1 MASSSTELPAL
12 KGPTT
17 PEAIIAERVR
27 PLLGVATLAWGIFV
41 LRCLVSQQWLAAEIQ
56 ATGTALVGASYLLVK
71 RRPSAATA
79 LVHAIAIVGVLGV
92 VISSMVSGQT
102 YSPAI
107 WYMGAVPVM
116 VGLLLGWRPAVA
128 WSLVSTGLVLFI
140 EWTRRY
146 HPLQPEF
153 TASPFEIMMNVIGL
167 IGFMLAFV
175 LAATRAASAQVKV
188 LEQREATIRDLA
200 AGLEKKNEEL
210 TRARDAAVDASRAK
224 SDFVATMSHE
234 IRTPLNGVLGM
245 AGLLLDEDLSPEQRD
260 LVRTIRAS
268 GDALL
273 SVLNDILDFSKIE
286 AGRLELES
294 APFDVRDCV
303 EDALDLFIAAAS
315 EKDVELIGIVD
326 PHLPT
331 VWGDSG
337 RVRQV
342 LVNLVGNA
350 VKFTPRGEV
359 ILRVDSNV
367 IEEDEEGPT
376 LVELTC
382 SVRDTGIGISPERLR
397 SLFQPFAQG
406 DASTTRKFGGTG
418 LGLAICRRL
427 ADAMGGR
434 TWAESKEG
442 EGSTFRFTF
451 RARPQRDASEQRFF
465 DIVGKRIGFVS
476 EQPHVRDALAG
487 AGAPLGLLMTP
498 LSSAAAAIPLVR
510 EGLLDGVVVD
520 AALGPEAFETIRGA
534 AQSTALILLA
544 RLGAPRDRSDSGPYG
559 PLLHLPVRR
568 TDLRRL
574 LLQAFGER
582 RPRSDPPSLQ
592 ITKLARES
600 PLRVLVAEDNPVN
613 QRVAL
618 MLLSRMGY
626 RPDVAGNGAEVIE
639 AVKARPY
646 DLVLMDVRMPEM
658 DGITATRRIRA
669 EIPPDRQPHIVA
681 MTANAMAEDRE
692 TCRAAGMD
700 DFIAKPVRVVELSR
714 VLRRL
719 RREQAKAPS
728 LEGMAL
734 DAIETLRQLT
744 AAEPETFASLV
755 DDYLVTADRLLAD
768 LDHALEE
775 KDAGAATHAAHAL
788 KGCAGQMGAT
798 RVSEQ
803 AAVIE
808 RSANAGSLDEAGSKV
823 PALREACEAARVSLL
838 YLRQDPTRAARSP
851 APAA

>member
-1 MASSSTELPAL
+1 MGLAAFAWGVFL
-12 KGPTT
+12 
-17 PEAIIAERVR
+17 VR
-27 PLLGVATLAWGIFV
+27 CLLGAQWG
-41 LRCLVSQQWLAAEIQ
+41 AAGIQ
-56 ATGTALVGASYLLVK
+56 AAGTAMTGCMYFLVK
-71 RRPSAATA
+71 RRPSSANVM
-79 LVHAIAIVGVLGV
+79 VHALALMGVGAVGASAML
-92 VISSMVSGQT
+92 SGQT
-102 YSPAI
+102 TSPAI
-107 WYMGAVPVM
+107 WFMGCIPVL
-116 VGLLLGWRPAVA
+116 VGFLLGWRPAVA
-128 WSLVSTGLVLFI
+128 WSVVAVASVVGI
-140 EWTRRY
+140 EWSRRV
-146 HPLQPEF
+146 HPIAALYVATPEELA
-153 TASPFEIMMNVIGL
+153 TNVVVL
-167 IGFMLAFV
+167 ICLMLAFV
-175 LAATRAASAQVKV
+175 MTATRASTLQVKV

-200 AGLEKKNEEL
+200 GGLEKKNEEL
-210 TRARDAAVDASRAK
+210 TRARDAALDASRAK
-224 SDFVATMSHE
+224 SEFVATMSHE

-286 AGRLELES
+286 AGRLELET

-326 PHLPT
+326 PHLPP

-359 ILRVDSNV
+359 VVRVDGE
-367 IEEDEEGPT
+367 ILEQDEDGPT
-376 LVELTC
+376 LMELTC
-382 SVRDTGIGISPERLR
+382 SVRDTGIGISAERLR

-465 DIVGKRIGFVS
+465 DVVGKRIGFVS
-476 EQPHVRDALAG
+476 EQAYVRDALGG

-498 LSSAAAAIPLVR
+498 LSSVAAALPLVR
-510 EGLLDGVVVD
+510 EGLLDGIVID
-520 AALGPEAFETIRGA
+520 GALGPAAFDALRETAER
-534 AQSTALILLA
+534 TVVILLA
-544 RLGAPRDRSDSGPYG
+544 RLGAPRDRLETGAFG
-559 PLLHLPVRR
+559 PLLHLPLRR
-568 TDLRRL
+568 ADLRRI
-574 LLQAFGER
+574 LLQSFGER

-592 ITKLARES
+592 ITKVARES

-626 RPDVAGNGAEVIE
+626 RPDVAGNGAEVLE
-639 AVKARPY
+639 ALRARPY

-669 EIPPDRQPHIVA
+669 DLPPERQPHIVA

-700 DFIAKPVRVVELSR
+700 DFIAKPVRVVELAR
-714 VLRRL
+714 VLRRV
-719 RREQAKAPS
+719 RREHAKPPS
-728 LEGMAL
+728 LDGMGL

-744 AAEPETFASLV
+744 AGEPEAFSGLV
-755 DDYLVTADRLLAD
+755 DDYLATADRLMTD
-768 LDHALEE
+768 LERSLEGNE
-775 KDAGAATHAAHAL
+775 PDAATHAAHAL
-788 KGCAGQMGAT
+788 KGCAGQMGAM
-798 RVSEQ
+798 RV
-803 AAVIE
+803 A
-808 RSANAGSLDEAGSKV
+808 DEAATVERMSHAGALEDAREKLPS
-823 PALREACEAARVSLL
+823 LREACDGARAALIW
-838 YLRQDPTRAARSP
+838 LRQEPARTARNP

>member
-1 MASSSTELPAL
+1 MGL
-12 KGPTT
+12 
-17 PEAIIAERVR
+17 
-27 PLLGVATLAWGIFV
+27 VALAWSLFL
-41 LRCLVSQQWLAAEIQ
+41 LRCLLGEQWGAAAVQ
-56 ATGTALVGASYLLVK
+56 AAGTALSAGMYLLVK
-71 RRPSAATA
+71 QRPAAANAVVHALA
-79 LVHAIAIVGVLGV
+79 LVSILTVGVSALL
-92 VISSMVSGQT
+92 SGQT
-102 YSPAI
+102 ASPAI
-107 WYMGAVPVM
+107 WFMGCIPVL
-116 VGLLLGWRPAVA
+116 VGFLLGWRPAFA
-128 WSLVSTGLVLFI
+128 WSAVAIFAVLAV
-140 EWTRRY
+140 EWSRRV
-146 HPLQPEF
+146 HPITPLYVATPGEL
-153 TASPFEIMMNVIGL
+153 ASNVIVL
-167 IGFMLAFV
+167 IGMMLAFV
-175 LAATRAASAQVKV
+175 MTAMRASTSQVKV

-200 AGLEKKNEEL
+200 GGLEKKNEEL
-210 TRARDAAVDASRAK
+210 TRARDAALDASRAK
-224 SDFVATMSHE
+224 SEFVATMSHE

-326 PHLPT
+326 PHLPP

-359 ILRVDSNV
+359 VVRVDGE
-367 IEEDEEGPT
+367 ILERDEDGAT
-376 LVELTC
+376 LMELTC
-382 SVRDTGIGISPERLR
+382 SVRDTGIGISGERLR

-442 EGSTFRFTF
+442 EGSTFRFMF
-451 RARPQRDASEQRFF
+451 RAKPQRDASEQRFF
-465 DIVGKRIGFVS
+465 DVVGKRIGFVS
-476 EQPHVRDALAG
+476 EQAHVRDALAG
-487 AGAPLGLLMTP
+487 VGAPLGLLMTP
-498 LSSAAAAIPLVR
+498 LSSVAAALPLVR
-510 EGLLDGVVVD
+510 EGLVDGVVID
-520 AALGPEAFETIRGA
+520 GALGPAAFEALRAA
-534 AQSTALILLA
+534 AQRSTVMLLA
-544 RLGAPRDRSDSGPYG
+544 RLGAPRDRSDTSAFG
-559 PLLHLPVRR
+559 PLLHLPLRR
-568 TDLRRL
+568 ADLRRV
-574 LLQAFGER
+574 LLQAFGGQ

-618 MLLSRMGY
+618 MLLARMGY
-626 RPDVAGNGAEVIE
+626 RPDVAGNGAEVLE
-639 AVKARPY
+639 ALRGRPY

-669 EIPPDRQPHIVA
+669 ELPPERQPHIVA

-700 DFIAKPVRVVELSR
+700 DFIAKPVRVVELAR
-714 VLRRL
+714 VLRRV
-719 RREQAKAPS
+719 RREHAKAPP

-744 AAEPETFASLV
+744 AGEPAAFGGLV
-755 DDYLVTADRLLAD
+755 DDYLATSDRLMSDMERALAASQAD
-768 LDHALEE
+768 
-775 KDAGAATHAAHAL
+775 AATHAAHAL

-798 RVSEQ
+798 RVADEA
-803 AAVIE
+803 AAVE
-808 RSANAGSLDEAGSKV
+808 RMAHAGDLDEARAKLPG
-823 PALREACEAARVSLL
+823 LREACDAARASLTW
-838 YLRQDPTRAARSP
+838 LRQESTQGTRTP